1 MKKSSAEQAY
11 YWVGIG
17 ASAGGLEPIQTLCEQ
32 LPTDANMIYIVAQ
45 HLSPKHESKLTELV
59 QRGTRLKVKTI
70 TNGVEAQPNTVYITP
85 PKYDVRVKGNK
96 IYLSELD
103 SASFA
108 KPSVNTL
115 FVSLA
120 EEKRE
125 HAIGVVLS
133 GTGSDG
139 AHGIKVIRASGG
151 ITYAQDPGSA
161 GYDGMPRAALD
172 TDCVDFVLNPP
183 DIGSHLKDL
192 STKLPKNLQVKI
204 EEEEVQDQFLDLM
217 NIVRKQCGVSFKHY
231 KKATLQRRIE
241 RRMLARK
248 VDSFSDYVDLVRSD
262 SEEVRMLYKDILI
275 SVTNF
280 FRDPTTFSHL
290 APVLDTIKESKSNGD
305 PIRLWVV
312 GCATGEE
319 AYSLAIMLCEALG
332 GLDKLSSEE
341 HQIFASDVDTDAL
354 TVARRGLYSEASM
367 ADVPQQYIDKYFRKK
382 GNTYEVIDEIKRII
396 LFSGHNIIDDPPFL
410 RIDLITCRNLL
421 IYFDQELQKKV
432 YRIFHYSLRDRG
444 HLFLGKSESTS
455 QVTDIFRA
463 VNSQDKIFQKR
474 SVSSFNPQ
482 RFHLSGKAS
491 VRLTELPVRTTD
503 SSQPP
508 NLPESLIEQLGDA
521 CILINDNL
529 DVEHTYGNS
538 ANYIKFPK
546 GKPSFNL
553 SEIVL
558 EMFRHEIRPLVYK
571 VTRTKKQAE
580 SQIRR
585 LTIDGSK
592 YQVKMK
598 VLPVQIEAQDEKFL
612 LVCFERSAEAIKE
625 STEVILDESAARIK
639 ELEDELS
646 MAREHIQTVVE
657 ELETS
662 NEELQSMNEEL
673 QSSNEELQ
681 SSNEELETTNE
692 ELQSTNEELVTMN
705 DQLNDKTTSLEQVTN
720 ELVNIK
726 NSLAFPLVYIDSN
739 MTVVRANQAARDFF
753 KLNFELDNFRERVRE
768 RFNEFNVRDVVTRVT
783 DSRDVE
789 IEQLEGKG
797 EYYSL
802 HVTPYTATN
811 NKIEG
816 SILSFIDNTELVNHQ
831 HELDEKREQA
841 QRANLAKTEF
851 LANVSH
857 EIRTPLNAIVGV
869 NEVFG
874 LNVDDDAKRERLLK
888 ILDNAT
894 RKLKDLLND
903 LLDFAKLESGQLSL
917 EYTEF
922 SPKALVDDLIE
933 LYTVNNDKE
942 GRRISATFSE
952 DLPDTFIGDPLRIQ
966 QIVTNLLSNAI
977 KFTETGSVKVSV
989 SGHWDSGV
997 YRLLLKVTDT
1007 GIGMSEENL
1016 QQIFEK
1022 FTQANSS
1029 IARRFGGSGL
1039 GLSIVKEL
1047 VSLMAGTISVSSKEN
1062 VGTTFAVTLPL
1073 QTPKA
1078 VMAKRPESDKQISKL
1093 KAGANARVLVV
1104 EDNDAN
1110 EFILTTYLDELGLAY
1125 DVAENG
1131 RQALER
1137 IEKQTYDV
1145 ILLDL
1150 QMDVMDGYEFFE
1162 VLKAEKPEVAEK
1174 TDVIAVSAHVHQDII
1189 ARCLR
1194 AGMSDFLPKP
1204 VEITNLHEILL
1215 RYLNGQKEDGTDKLP

>member
-1 MKKSSAEQAY
+1 MTTSSAEQAY

-32 LPTDANMIYIVAQ
+32 LPNDANMIYIVAQ

-59 QRGTRLKVKTI
+59 QRETRLKVQTI
-70 TNGVEAQPNTVYITP
+70 TNGIEAQPNTIYITP
-85 PKYDVRVKGNK
+85 PKYDVRVKGKK

-103 SASFA
+103 SANFA

-151 ITYAQDPGSA
+151 VTYAQDPTSA

-172 TDCVDFVLNPP
+172 TDCVDFVLNPS
-183 DIGSHLKDL
+183 DIGVHLHDL
-192 STKLPKNLQVKI
+192 STKLPRDLQVKI
-204 EEEEVQDQFLDLM
+204 EGEEVQDKFLELIS
-217 NIVRKQCGVSFKHY
+217 IVRKQCGVSFKHY

-248 VDSFSDYVDLVRSD
+248 VDSFSEYVDLIRDD
-262 SEEVRMLYKDILI
+262 SEEVRLLYKDILI

-280 FRDPTTFSHL
+280 FRDPNTFSQL
-290 APVLDTIKESKSNGD
+290 APVLESIKDSKNNGD

-332 GLDKLSSEE
+332 GVEKLSSEE

-354 TVARRGLYSEASM
+354 TVARRGIYSEASM
-367 ADVPQQYIDKYFRKK
+367 ADVPQQFKEKYFRKK
-382 GNTYEVIDEIKRII
+382 GNAYEVIDEIKRII

-432 YRIFHYSLRDRG
+432 YRLFHYSLRDRG

-463 VNSQDKIFQKR
+463 VNSQEKIFQKR
-474 SVSSFNPQ
+474 SVSSYNPQ

-491 VRLTELPVRTTD
+491 VRLTEIPARTTD
-503 SSQPP
+503 TSQPP
-508 NLPESLIEQLGDA
+508 QLPDALVEQLGDA

-538 ANYIKFPK
+538 TNYIKFPK

-571 VTRTKKQAE
+571 VTRTKKQSE
-580 SQIRR
+580 SQLRR
-585 LTIDGSK
+585 MTIDGKK

-598 VLPVQIEAQDEKFL
+598 VLPVQIEEQDEKFL
-612 LVCFERSAEAIKE
+612 LVCFERSVEAINE
-625 STEVILDESAARIK
+625 SDAVILDESAARIK

-726 NSLAFPLVYIDSN
+726 NSLAFPLVYLDSN
-739 MTVVRANQAARDFF
+739 YTVVRANQAAKATF
-753 KLNFELDNFRERVRE
+753 KLNSDLDNFNERIRE
-768 RFNEFNVRDVVTRVT
+768 RFDGIKVRDLVDEVSNSGKVLI
-783 DSRDVE
+783 VP
-789 IEQLEGKG
+789 LEG
-797 EYYSL
+797 ENVYYSL
-802 HVTPYTATN
+802 HVTPYSSTSN
-811 NKIEG
+811 EIEG
-816 SILSFIDNTELVNHQ
+816 AIFSFIDNTELVNHQ

-874 LNVDDDAKRERLLK
+874 LNVDDDSKRERLLK

-922 SPKALVDDLIE
+922 SPKDLVEDLIE
-933 LYTVNNDKE
+933 LYAVDNDREDRK
-942 GRRISATFSE
+942 ISANFSE
-952 DLPDTFIGDPLRIQ
+952 DLPDAFIGDPLRIQ

-977 KFTETGSVKVSV
+977 KFTESGSVKVSL

-1047 VSLMAGTISVSSKEN
+1047 VALMAGTISVSSKEN
-1062 VGTTFAVTLPL
+1062 AGTTFTITLPL

-1078 VMAKRPESDKQISKL
+1078 VMEKRPQSDKQISKL
-1093 KAGANARVLVV
+1093 ATADNSRVLVV

-1110 EFILTTYLDELGLAY
+1110 VFILTTYLEELGLTY

-1131 RQALER
+1131 KQALEQV
-1137 IEKQTYDV
+1137 EKEHYDV

-1150 QMDVMDGYEFFE
+1150 QMDVMDGFEFFE
-1162 VLKAEKPEVAEK
+1162 VLSTEKPDIASK

-1215 RYLNGQKEDGTDKLP
+1215 RYLNGRNTKNED